1 MKKLLNEWRKYLKE
15 ESRVIKPTEG
25 TPGALEKSRKKGLEK
40 GAAEMKALRVKCAS
54 TIAAI
59 GGGGEEDL
67 PSQNEMACTK
77 DRDACKKRCFRCK
90 HKGDWMSLESK
101 C

>member
-1 MKKLLNEWRKYLKE
+1 MKELLNEWRKYLE
-15 ESRVIKPTEG
+15 ETKRVVKPTEG
-25 TPGALEKSRKKGLEK
+25 TPEAAKKSREK
-40 GAAEMKALRVKCAS
+40 GIAKADAERKALDDKCNA

-77 DRDACKKRCFRCK
+77 DRDACKNRCLRCK
-90 HKGDWMSLESK
+90 HKGDWMSAKSK